1 MGLLS
6 DPHWRRA
13 ISRLLLRLQAPL
25 WWVGAAGGGSVRR
38 PLARLS
44 RSPPALVRSALSFVA
59 GLGWFLGLAFQPL
72 APRASMSENAMGSTM
87 VEERFARGDRA
98 LALAREFA
106 AQRKK
111 AAG

>member
-1 MGLLS
+1 M
-6 DPHWRRA
+6 
-13 ISRLLLRLQAPL
+13 
-25 WWVGAAGGGSVRR
+25 
-38 PLARLS
+38 
-44 RSPPALVRSALSFVA
+44 A

-111 AAG
+111 AGG